1 MQIDDDL
8 AHAASLH
15 IHPRP
20 GVTFEADEYD
30 EAALARA
37 SDAAQAALNA
47 AALQQLSLPEQ
58 SLPSAMHL
66 QSVMKHYGG
75 ERAARVSVHVHG
87 HNTHLK
93 FSRKPQLL
101 DAGRSADVSYH
112 ADRPGRGQ
120 STSLP
125 QLHPHASPPN
135 RAAKPPRDALLEAA
149 LLPSSSSLPRSTWRS
164 SSTTGSSSSACR
176 PPSAAP
182 SRARARSAAP
192 SGR

>member
-30 EAALARA
+30 EATLARA

-125 QLHPHASPPN
+125 KWRSRYGTGRRRRRPTSRRRRWQPARRRARRTPCSNAPPCWRPRWEATRAS
-135 RAAKPPRDALLEAA
+135 R
-149 LLPSSSSLPRSTWRS
+149 RSTL
-164 SSTTGSSSSACR
+164 G
-176 PPSAAP
+176 
-182 SRARARSAAP
+182 
-192 SGR
+192 

>member
-1 MQIDDDL
+1 MRISATVSMQIDDL

-30 EAALARA
+30 EATLARA

-75 ERAARVSVHVHG
+75 ERVQFFSFLMAA
-87 HNTHLK
+87 K
-93 FSRKPQLL
+93 
-101 DAGRSADVSYH
+101 DISANDHSGGSSGGV
-112 ADRPGRGQ
+112 Q
-120 STSLP
+120 
-125 QLHPHASPPN
+125 PHA
-135 RAAKPPRDALLEAA
+135 AATKAA
-149 LLPSSSSLPRSTWRS
+149 
-164 SSTTGSSSSACR
+164 A
-176 PPSAAP
+176 
-182 SRARARSAAP
+182 
-192 SGR
+192 

>member
-1 MQIDDDL
+1 MVQ
-8 AHAASLH
+8 
-15 IHPRP
+15 
-20 GVTFEADEYD
+20 T
-30 EAALARA
+30 
-37 SDAAQAALNA
+37 
-47 AALQQLSLPEQ
+47 SLPEQ

-125 QLHPHASPPN
+125 QLHPHASPPVAERTMASPLCQPSHCSTAIEAAP
-135 RAAKPPRDALLEAA
+135 RAASCERRLHGVTRRPWMRTSPAESSW
-149 LLPSSSSLPRSTWRS
+149 PSSH
-164 SSTTGSSSSACR
+164 G
-176 PPSAAP
+176 AP
-182 SRARARSAAP
+182 SRSRRV
-192 SGR
+192 